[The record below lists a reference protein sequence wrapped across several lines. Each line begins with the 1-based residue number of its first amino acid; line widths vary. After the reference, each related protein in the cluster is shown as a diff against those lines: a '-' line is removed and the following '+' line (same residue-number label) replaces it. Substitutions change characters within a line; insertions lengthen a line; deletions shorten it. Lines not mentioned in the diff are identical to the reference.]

1 MAVGDPVLY
10 VGYLGAGGTVYLTF
24 NTRVK
29 ITAIYSNQSTY
40 PPAIHIRDA
49 SGADRHVGY
58 ARRIETGGVFAT
70 VGIGNLDPLF
80 LPAGTTI
87 RLTANGSYGCSYVI
101 SGVEY

>member
-10 VGYLGAGGTVYLTF
+10 VGDLGAGGTVYLTF

-29 ITAIYSNQSTY
+29 ITAIYSNQTTY
-40 PPAIHIRDA
+40 PPAIYIRDA
-49 SGADRHVGY
+49 SGTYRHVGFV
-58 ARRIETGGVFAT
+58 RRIETGGVFAT

-87 RLTANGSYGCSYVI
+87 RLTAGSSHGCSYVI